1 MDKKSIIALILIGII
16 IILWPYYQQMISP
29 TPPKTPNKQ
38 MVTKADSTIRD
49 TVKAEVAKKVV
60 TQKTETQKIAT
71 DVSAVNQQKENSISA
86 DVINNIEQAD
96 SEKNFIIDTDVIH
109 AVVSNKGGGIL
120 KEFTLKKYETYDSS
134 YVNFIQQQLQNN
146 TYFAFIDRS
155 GKTIDTKNILF
166 KANIPFGKKV
176 LTGNENFSIDF
187 YFTYKGSKITRRLTF
202 YGNWYH
208 FDVNINISHPQSIM
222 LNNQFQIGW
231 KNGIPLTEASLHED
245 NSYSKAYVY
254 MAEDLEDY
262 KIDKEGEQKPLNMT
276 GSASWMAIKTK
287 YFLASVINEDK
298 TNIID
303 GVILGGRGKKIKDVV
318 HGLYDVIYNVRYNE
332 NGNNTFRYYLGP
344 LDYFELKKYG
354 NDLQKLVL
362 NNGWYERS
370 LRFFSIPILWVLIFL
385 YKFIPNYGVVI
396 ILFSILI
403 KLVLYPLTKKSY
415 KSMRDMQKIQP
426 LMTELR
432 AKYKDDPQRLNKEM
446 MKLYKEYGVN
456 PMGGCLP
463 MLLQLP
469 LLFALYV
476 VFRSIIQL
484 RGAVFIPGWINDLSR
499 PEGLFHLPFSLP
511 FYGNEFNILP
521 ILMAI
526 TMIFQSKMTTQDPK
540 QKAMIYIMPIF
551 MLLIFNPLSS
561 GLNLYYTMFNI
572 LTIIQQLYINREH
585 NDAEP
590 IPATVN
596 NKVKTKKKK

>member
-1 MDKKSIIALILIGII
+1 MDRKSIIALILIGVI

-29 TPPKTPNKQ
+29 PPPAKKVANSVVKKDSVIQ
-38 MVTKADSTIRD
+38 TK
-49 TVKAEVAKKVV
+49 KAKVAKKQPTESKEEKT
-60 TQKTETQKIAT
+60 TQVPIVQKSENEN
-71 DVSAVNQQKENSISA
+71 VSKLPIDQIQQAEN
-86 DVINNIEQAD
+86 
-96 SEKNFIIDTDVIH
+96 EKDFIIDTDIIH
-109 AVVSNKGGGIL
+109 AVVSNKGGGTL
-120 KEFTLKKYETYDSS
+120 KEFTLKKFETYDSS
-134 YVNFIQQQLQNN
+134 YVNFIKDQFKNN
-146 TYFAFIDRS
+146 EYFAFISRS
-155 GKTIDTKNILF
+155 GQTIDTKDILY
-166 KANIPFGKKV
+166 KTDNSDSKTIIPKGQSYT
-176 LTGNENFSIDF
+176 LNF
-187 YFTYKGSKITRRLTF
+187 YFYFQGSKVSKKITF
-202 YGNWYH
+202 YGDRYH
-208 FDVNINISHPQSIM
+208 FDVQVSFENPDKIL

-231 KNGIPLTEASLHED
+231 KNGMPLTEASLRED

-262 KIDKEGEQKPLNMT
+262 KIEKEGTQKPLNLT
-276 GSASWMAIKTK
+276 GSASWLAVKTK
-287 YFLASVINEDK
+287 YFLTGVINEDK
-298 TNIID
+298 SNIID
-303 GVILGGRGKKIKDVV
+303 GVILGGKGIKIKDIV
-318 HGLYDVIYNVRYNE
+318 HGLYDVTFNVRYNQK
-332 NGNNTFRYYLGP
+332 GNNTFRYYLGP
-344 LDYFELKKYG
+344 LDYFQLKKYG

-370 LRFFSIPILWVLIFL
+370 LRFFSIPVLYILMFFN
-385 YKFIPNYGVVI
+385 KFIPNYGIVI

-415 KSMRDMQKIQP
+415 ESMREMQKIQP

-463 MLLQLP
+463 MLLQMP

-476 VFRSIIQL
+476 VFRSTIQL

-521 ILMAI
+521 VLMAI

-551 MLLIFNPLSS
+551 MLLIFNQLSS

-572 LTIIQQLYINREH
+572 LTIIQQLYINRGLGDKEVVPVT
-585 NDAEP
+585 AS
-590 IPATVN
+590 
-596 NKVKTKKKK
+596 KKTKKRK

>member
-1 MDKKSIIALILIGII
+1 MDKKSIIALILIGLI

-29 TPPKTPNKQ
+29 PP
-38 MVTKADSTIRD
+38 
-49 TVKAEVAKKVV
+49 AKKPMTQTLARKDTTKEAVQTKKKVAEKTVTPVKEAKTAETPQPVV
-60 TQKTETQKIAT
+60 AQKQ
-71 DVSAVNQQKENSISA
+71 ENPVPSEVMA
-86 DVINNIEQAD
+86 NIQQAD
-96 SEKNFIIDTDVIH
+96 SEKDYVVDTDVIH
-109 AVVSNKGGGIL
+109 AIISNKGGGSL

-134 YVNFIQQQLQNN
+134 YVNFISRQLKNN
-146 TYFAFIDRS
+146 EFFAFIDRS
-155 GKTIDTKNILF
+155 GRTVNTKDFLF
-166 KANIPFGKKV
+166 KADVAPGQKELGKDQS
-176 LTGNENFSIDF
+176 FAIDF
-187 YFTYKGSKITRRLTF
+187 YIYYEGSKITKRLTF
-202 YGNWYH
+202 YGDRYH
-208 FDVNINISHPQSIM
+208 FDVQVVFEHPEKIL

-231 KNGIPLTEASLHED
+231 YNGMPLTEPSLRED

-254 MAEDLEDY
+254 MAGDLEDY
-262 KIDKEGEQKPLNMT
+262 SIDKEGVQKPVNFT
-276 GSASWMAIKTK
+276 GSASWLAIKTK
-287 YFLASVINEDK
+287 YFLTSIINQDK
-298 TNIID
+298 SNNID
-303 GVILGGRGKKIKDVV
+303 GVILGGKGQKIKKIV
-318 HGLYDVIYNVRYNE
+318 HGLYDVVYNVRYNDK
-332 NGNNTFRYYLGP
+332 GTNTFRYYLGP

-370 LRFFSIPILWVLIFL
+370 LRFFSIPVLYILMFFN
-385 YKFIPNYGVVI
+385 KFIPNYGIVI

-415 KSMRDMQKIQP
+415 QSMREMQKIQP

-432 AKYKDDPQRLNKEM
+432 AKYKNDPQRLNKEM

-463 MLLQLP
+463 MLLQMP

-476 VFRSIIQL
+476 VFRSTIQL

-511 FYGNEFNILP
+511 FYGNEFNLLP
-521 ILMAI
+521 VLMAI

-540 QKAMIYIMPIF
+540 QKTMIYIMPIF

-572 LTIIQQLYINREH
+572 LTIIQQLYINRGLG
-585 NDAEP
+585 DSP
-590 IPATVN
+590 QPALATASG
-596 NKVKTKKKK
+596 KKKKK

>member
-1 MDKKSIIALILIGII
+1 MDRKSILALILIGLI

-29 TPPKTPNKQ
+29 TPPVKPEQQ
-38 MVTKADSTIRD
+38 M
-49 TVKAEVAKKVV
+49 VAKKDTIKTSPQKEVPTKNISAEEKKKSEETPLVV
-60 TQKTETQKIAT
+60 KAAKTESSETSPSLK
-71 DVSAVNQQKENSISA
+71 
-86 DVINNIEQAD
+86 NIQQAD
-96 SEKNFIIDTDVIH
+96 SEKTYIVDTDIIH
-109 AVVSNKGGGIL
+109 AVISNKGGGSL
-120 KEFTLKKYETYDSS
+120 KEFTLKKFETYDSS
-134 YVNFIQQQLQNN
+134 YVNFINSQLHNN
-146 TYFAFIDRS
+146 EYFAFIASS
-155 GKTIDTKNILF
+155 GQIINTKDILF
-166 KANIPFGKKV
+166 YADVPSEEKILKDNQSY
-176 LTGNENFSIDF
+176 SIEF
-187 YFTYKGSKITRRLTF
+187 YFYYEGSKISRKITF
-202 YGNWYH
+202 YANRYH
-208 FDVNINISHPQSIM
+208 FDVQIQFKNPQKIL

-231 KNGIPLTEASLHED
+231 NNGMPLTEASLRED

-262 KIDKEGEQKPLNMT
+262 KIEKEGTQKPLNLT
-276 GSASWMAIKTK
+276 GSASWLAIKTK
-287 YFLASVINEDK
+287 YFLTSVINQDK
-298 TNIID
+298 NNIID
-303 GVILGGRGKKIKDVV
+303 GVILGGKGQKIKDII

-332 NGNNTFRYYLGP
+332 NGANTFRYYLGP
-344 LDYFELKKYG
+344 LDYFQLKKYG

-370 LRFFSIPILWVLIFL
+370 LRFFSIPVLYILMFFN
-385 YKFIPNYGVVI
+385 KFIPNYGIVI

-415 KSMRDMQKIQP
+415 ESMREMQKIQP

-463 MLLQLP
+463 MLLQMP

-476 VFRSIIQL
+476 VFRSTIQL

-511 FYGNEFNILP
+511 FYGNEFNVLP
-521 ILMAI
+521 VLMAI

-540 QKAMIYIMPIF
+540 QKAMIYIMPLF
-551 MLLIFNPLSS
+551 MLLIFNQLSS

-572 LTIIQQLYINREH
+572 LTIIQQLYINRGLGEA
-585 NDAEP
+585 NQLTP
-590 IPATVN
+590 VTVSA
-596 NKVKTKKKK
+596 KKKKK

>member
-1 MDKKSIIALILIGII
+1 MDKKSILALILIGLI

-29 TPPKTPNKQ
+29 PPAQKNVPHSLVKKDTTATGTEQKVVSKKAAVKKELNSAPKTASSEPQKSE
-38 MVTKADSTIRD
+38 K
-49 TVKAEVAKKVV
+49 
-60 TQKTETQKIAT
+60 TQVSIAL
-71 DVSAVNQQKENSISA
+71 K
-86 DVINNIEQAD
+86 NIQQAD
-96 SEKNFIIDTDVIH
+96 SEKTYIIDTDVIH
-109 AVVSNKGGGIL
+109 AVLSNKGGGSL
-120 KEFTLKKYETYDSS
+120 KEFTLKKFETYDSS
-134 YVNFIQQQLQNN
+134 YVNFINKQLQNN
-146 TYFAFIDRS
+146 IYFAFINSS
-155 GKTIDTKNILF
+155 GQIINTKDILF
-166 KANIPFGKKV
+166 YSDVSAK
-176 LTGNENFSIDF
+176 NEFLKDNQTLSFNF
-187 YFTYKGSKITRRLTF
+187 YFYYDGSKVTKQITF
-202 YGNWYH
+202 YGNRYH
-208 FDVNINISHPQSIM
+208 FDVKVRFEHPEKIL

-231 KNGIPLTEASLHED
+231 NNGMPLTEASLRED

-262 KIDKEGEQKPLNMT
+262 KIDKEGEQKPLNLT
-276 GSASWMAIKTK
+276 GSASWLAIKTK
-287 YFLASVINEDK
+287 YFLTSVINQDK
-298 TNIID
+298 NNIID
-303 GVILGGRGKKIKDVV
+303 GVVLGGKGQKLKDII
-318 HGLYDVIYNVRYNE
+318 HGLYDVTFNVRYNE
-332 NGNNTFRYYLGP
+332 NGENTFRYYLGP
-344 LDYFELKKYG
+344 LDYFQLKKYG

-370 LRFFSIPILWVLIFL
+370 LRFFSIPVLYILMFFN
-385 YKFIPNYGVVI
+385 KFIPNYGIVI

-415 KSMRDMQKIQP
+415 QSMREMQKIQP

-463 MLLQLP
+463 MLLQMP

-476 VFRSIIQL
+476 VFRSTIQL

-511 FYGNEFNILP
+511 FYGNEFNVLP
-521 ILMAI
+521 VLMAI

-551 MLLIFNPLSS
+551 MLLIFNQLSS

-572 LTIIQQLYINREH
+572 LTIIQQLYINRGLGE
-585 NDAEP
+585 NAQLA
-590 IPATVN
+590 PATVSA
-596 NKVKTKKKK
+596 TKKKKKK